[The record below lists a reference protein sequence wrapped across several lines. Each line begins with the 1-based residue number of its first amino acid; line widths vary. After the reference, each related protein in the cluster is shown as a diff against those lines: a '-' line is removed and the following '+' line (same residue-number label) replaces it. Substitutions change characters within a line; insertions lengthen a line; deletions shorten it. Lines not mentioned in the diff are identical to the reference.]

1 MTGIAATVEGV
12 EIPQQKDRP
21 INLWLTVDNSTD
33 GGWIRAKGPLV
44 LQPLALEMSFRMGN
58 VALAPLAPAV
68 RSAAPITL
76 QDGRVALSAQVHVL
90 DKGGRW
96 TCPPPARAELT
107 QFKAR
112 DESLKPALDVAL
124 QRLHLTA
131 DRLAMGPGQSNF
143 TLDADGVQGNGKLAL
158 KGAFT
163 PQPLTL
169 RTSVD
174 LSALNVASFAPYFA
188 SSLNATV
195 RAITLGA
202 KGEVASRP
210 PTARRRSRPP
220 GRAEW
225 KSPTWT
231 CRTASTRTIS

>member
-58 VALAPLAPAV
+58 VALAPFAPAV

-96 TCPPPARAELT
+96 TCPPPAR
-107 QFKAR
+107 
-112 DESLKPALDVAL
+112 KP
-124 QRLHLTA
+124 
-131 DRLAMGPGQSNF
+131 S
-143 TLDADGVQGNGKLAL
+143 
-158 KGAFT
+158 
-163 PQPLTL
+163 
-169 RTSVD
+169 
-174 LSALNVASFAPYFA
+174 
-188 SSLNATV
+188 
-195 RAITLGA
+195 
-202 KGEVASRP
+202 
-210 PTARRRSRPP
+210 
-220 GRAEW
+220 
-225 KSPTWT
+225 
-231 CRTASTRTIS
+231 

>member
-90 DKGGRW
+90 DKGGAVDVSA
-96 TCPPPARAELT
+96 TGAQAELT

-143 TLDADGVQGNGKLAL
+143 TLDADGVQGNGKLA
-158 KGAFT
+158 
-163 PQPLTL
+163 
-169 RTSVD
+169 
-174 LSALNVASFAPYFA
+174 
-188 SSLNATV
+188 
-195 RAITLGA
+195 
-202 KGEVASRP
+202 
-210 PTARRRSRPP
+210 
-220 GRAEW
+220 
-225 KSPTWT
+225 
-231 CRTASTRTIS
+231 